1 MIRVDVWSDPVCP
14 WCFIGKRR
22 LAKAVA
28 GLDVEVRWRPFQLNP
43 EMPPEGMPRAA
54 YRAAKFGSLER
65 SRELEAQVREVGR
78 SEGIAFAF
86 ERIERTPN
94 TFDVHRLLRRALR
107 SGTQDAVAEAIF
119 RAYFLEGR
127 DIGDPAVQAELG
139 GGPLAGDEE
148 AEEVRREEAEGR
160 ELGIRGVP
168 FFVIDGRVGLSG
180 AQPAEILRAAML
192 DGRAPGRV

>member
-1 MIRVDVWSDPVCP
+1 
-14 WCFIGKRR
+14 
-22 LAKAVA
+22 
-28 GLDVEVRWRPFQLNP
+28 
-43 EMPPEGMPRAA
+43 MPRTA

-65 SRELEAQVREVGR
+65 SRELEERVREVGR
-78 SEGIAFAF
+78 SEGIDFAF

-107 SGTQDAVAEAIF
+107 NGTQDVVADAFF

-160 ELGIRGVP
+160 AMGIQGVP
-168 FFVIDGRVGLSG
+168 FFVIDRRIELSG
-180 AQPAEILRAAML
+180 AQPPEVLREALRFRM
-192 DGRAPGRV
+192 G